1 MAIIACIDMLVV
13 KRNPAKKWKKESTQG
28 AGAILKEKGPR
39 LYLKTQ
45 IQKVYSAESWANEFE
60 RFGGT
65 HHKNSQDDL
74 ERKTNPG
81 KKRAISREYPKRW
94 PSWAKSL
101 RAQVWAKNTCG
112 NLTTRR
118 VTPAKQHGIWR
129 EIFISSRPRTKRRSF
144 LLWIKALVVSKNT
157 GELMSV
163 VDSGAPCTCW
173 ARRI

>member
-1 MAIIACIDMLVV
+1 MLVV
-13 KRNPAKKWKKESTQG
+13 KRNPAKKWKRESTQG

-65 HHKNSQDDL
+65 RHKILRMTWYEIQIR
-74 ERKTNPG
+74 ERKGPFPG
-81 KKRAISREYPKRW
+81 EYPIKW

-101 RAQVWAKNTCG
+101 RAQVWGKNTCG

-118 VTPAKQHGIWR
+118 VR
-129 EIFISSRPRTKRRSF
+129 RRSSMEF
-144 LLWIKALVVSKNT
+144 
-157 GELMSV
+157 GEKYL
-163 VDSGAPCTCW
+163 
-173 ARRI
+173 